1 MFKRN
6 QKEID
11 DLNARCVELARML
24 NAKEG
29 DLKNSRH
36 NNEVLINEN
45 SKIKNEN
52 ADLRCEIDE
61 MKDRLILIH
70 KLITSNRYNNDNAL
84 KRRIIELSDT
94 TGNPQITPTHSH

>member
-6 QKEID
+6 QEEID
-11 DLNARCVELARML
+11 NLNARCVELTRML
-24 NAKEG
+24 KDRED

-45 SKIKNEN
+45 TKIKNEN
-52 ADLRCEIDE
+52 ADLRFEIDD
-61 MKDRLILIH
+61 MRDRLRLIH
-70 KLITSNRYNNDNAL
+70 DLITGNQYNNEEVL

-94 TGNPQITPTHSH
+94 TGNASDNP